1 MIEEN
6 SGVIR
11 LERLHVEGADLVAEG
26 LQAPGHVD
34 HRGEQIVAQV
44 NVALGEHQVLITSLI
59 EVPEAEIHFVGA
71 KNGLGREGCRILS
84 MISGVVAHRAQDKIL
99 RLGADALDIQSR
111 GEQFSLLEEG
121 RGEDEPL
128 H

>member
-6 SGVIR
+6 RGVIGG
-11 LERLHVEGADLVAEG
+11 ERLHVEGADLVAEG

-34 HRGEQIVAQV
+34 HRGEQVVAQV

-71 KNGLGREGCRILS
+71 KNGAGREGCRILS
-84 MISGVVAHRAQDKIL
+84 MSSGVVARRAHLIFWTL
-99 RLGADALDIQSR
+99 AGTT
-111 GEQFSLLEEG
+111 EG
-121 RGEDEPL
+121 RPL
-128 H
+128 KLLGKVATKSE